1 MSKIVENLKK
11 EYKETKKSSIL
22 VYFILRFLVILCLIR
37 QIILGN
43 FDSALLCVLSLFL
56 LLLPVI
62 IQKRFKITLP
72 NVLETII
79 YIFIFAAEISGEIY
93 NFYGHIAN
101 WDTML
106 HTLNGFLCAAIGL
119 SLIDLLNTNSKKMNL
134 SPLYVALASF
144 CFSMTIGVLWEF
156 GEYAV
161 DKIMLL
167 DSQKDEIIT
176 TISSVNFNPENKN
189 KTVVIRN
196 IDKTVLYDENGE
208 ELITIEDG
216 YLDIGLN
223 DTMEDLFV
231 NFIGATT
238 YSILGYFYIK
248 NRDKYKLAS
257 KFIITK
263 SEEQL

>member
-1 MSKIVENLKK
+1 
-11 EYKETKKSSIL
+11 
-22 VYFILRFLVILCLIR
+22 
-37 QIILGN
+37 
-43 FDSALLCVLSLFL
+43 
-56 LLLPVI
+56 
-62 IQKRFKITLP
+62 
-72 NVLETII
+72 
-79 YIFIFAAEISGEIY
+79 
-93 NFYGHIAN
+93 
-101 WDTML
+101 
-106 HTLNGFLCAAIGL
+106 
-119 SLIDLLNTNSKKMNL
+119 MNL

-156 GEYAV
+156 GEYTV

>member
-1 MSKIVENLKK
+1 MAKKKNIQSKK
-11 EYKETKKSSIL
+11 ELRINIIVYL
-22 VYFILRFLVILCLIR
+22 VLRFLVIICMVEQAMKGNWHSVALCFLTLI
-37 QIILGN
+37 
-43 FDSALLCVLSLFL
+43 LF
-56 LLLPVI
+56 
-62 IQKRFKITLP
+62 TLP
-72 NVLETII
+72 TIASKTFKVKLPTTLEII
-79 YIFIFAAEISGEIY
+79 VYLFIFAAEILGEIQ
-93 NFYGHIAN
+93 NFYGIFKH

-144 CFSMTIGVLWEF
+144 CFSMTIGVCWEF

-176 TISSVNFNPENKN
+176 TISSVNLNPENKN

-196 IDKTVLYDENGE
+196 IDKTVLYDKNGE
-208 ELITIEDG
+208 ELATIEGG

-248 NRDKYKLAS
+248 NRNKYKLAS

-263 SEEQL
+263 EE

>member
-1 MSKIVENLKK
+1 
-11 EYKETKKSSIL
+11 
-22 VYFILRFLVILCLIR
+22 
-37 QIILGN
+37 
-43 FDSALLCVLSLFL
+43 
-56 LLLPVI
+56 
-62 IQKRFKITLP
+62 
-72 NVLETII
+72 
-79 YIFIFAAEISGEIY
+79 
-93 NFYGHIAN
+93 
-101 WDTML
+101 
-106 HTLNGFLCAAIGL
+106 
-119 SLIDLLNTNSKKMNL
+119 MNL

>member
-1 MSKIVENLKK
+1 
-11 EYKETKKSSIL
+11 
-22 VYFILRFLVILCLIR
+22 
-37 QIILGN
+37 
-43 FDSALLCVLSLFL
+43 
-56 LLLPVI
+56 
-62 IQKRFKITLP
+62 
-72 NVLETII
+72 
-79 YIFIFAAEISGEIY
+79 
-93 NFYGHIAN
+93 
-101 WDTML
+101 
-106 HTLNGFLCAAIGL
+106 
-119 SLIDLLNTNSKKMNL
+119 
-134 SPLYVALASF
+134 
-144 CFSMTIGVLWEF
+144 MTIGVLWEF